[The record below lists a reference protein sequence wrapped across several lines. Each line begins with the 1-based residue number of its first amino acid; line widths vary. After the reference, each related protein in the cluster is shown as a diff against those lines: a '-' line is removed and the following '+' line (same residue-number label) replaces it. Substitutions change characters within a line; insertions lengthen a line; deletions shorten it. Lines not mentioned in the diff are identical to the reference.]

1 MNVVIGILGAG
12 IGSGLMAIILACLQH
27 KWKKEDQSDVRIDAL
42 VASQKIMMVHTVKSL
57 ARPYIEHGEICI
69 EEKETLQ
76 EMYAAYK
83 ALGGNGHL
91 DPTMEAI
98 NRLKVVC

>member
-1 MNVVIGILGAG
+1 MNVLIGILGAG
-12 IGSGLMAIILACLQH
+12 VGSGLMAIILACLQH
-27 KWKKEDQSDVRIDAL
+27 KWKKEDQHDARIDAL
-42 VASQKIMMVHTVKSL
+42 VASQKIIMVHTVKSV
-57 ARPYIEHGEICI
+57 AKPFIEDDEICI
-69 EEKETLQ
+69 EDKETLQ
-76 EMYAAYK
+76 EMHKAYK

>member
-1 MNVVIGILGAG
+1 MSVLIGILGAG
-12 IGSGLMAIILACLQH
+12 VGSGLMAIILACLQN
-27 KWKKEDQSDVRIDAL
+27 KWKKEEKHDERIDAL
-42 VASQKIMMVHTVKSL
+42 VESQKIMMVHTVKSM
-57 ARPYIEHGEICI
+57 ARPMIELGDICI
-69 EEKETLQ
+69 EDKETIQ
-76 EMYAAYK
+76 EMYKAYK